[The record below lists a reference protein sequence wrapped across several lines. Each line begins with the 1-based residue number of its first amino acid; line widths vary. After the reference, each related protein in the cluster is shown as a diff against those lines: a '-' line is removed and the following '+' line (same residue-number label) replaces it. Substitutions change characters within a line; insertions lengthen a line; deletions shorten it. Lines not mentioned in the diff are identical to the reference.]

1 MRVLIV
7 EDDPG
12 MAAVLRRGL
21 TENGMAVDLAVTGN
35 EATWLVADQPY
46 EAVVL
51 DRGLPDGDGLDLL
64 EAWRESG
71 RWLPVLV
78 LTALDA
84 VPDRVAG
91 LDLGADDYLVKPFAF
106 AELLARLR
114 AVVRRGVR
122 PRPAVL
128 QVGDLRLDPATRRA
142 TRGDVPLRLTPREYA
157 LLECFL
163 RHAGR
168 VLSKTE
174 LIELVWDYTFD
185 LDSNVVEV
193 HVGNL
198 RRKIDQAFGRR
209 SLDTV
214 RGFGY
219 MLRDDDAAP

>member
-21 TENGMAVDLAVTGN
+21 TENGMAADLAVTGN

-46 EAVVL
+46 DAVVL

-64 EAWRESG
+64 EGWRGSG
-71 RWLPVLV
+71 HWVPVLV

-106 AELLARLR
+106 PELLARLR
-114 AVVRRGVR
+114 ALIRRGAS
-122 PRPAVL
+122 PRPTVL
-128 QVGDLRLDPATRRA
+128 QVADLKLDPATRRA
-142 TRGDVPLRLTPREYA
+142 TRGEVPLRLTPREYA

-163 RHAGR
+163 RSPGR
-168 VLSKTE
+168 VLSRTE
-174 LIELVWDYTFD
+174 LVELVWDYAFD

-198 RRKIDQAFGRR
+198 RRKIDQPFGRR
-209 SLDTV
+209 SLETV

-219 MLRDDDAAP
+219 RLRDDDAP

>member
-1 MRVLIV
+1 MRVLVV
-7 EDDPG
+7 EDEPA

-21 TENGMAVDLAVTGN
+21 AENGMAVDVAETGA
-35 EATWLVADQPY
+35 EASWLIADQPY
-46 EAVVL
+46 DAVVL

-64 EAWRESG
+64 ESWRGSA
-71 RWLPVLV
+71 RWVPVLV

-106 AELLARLR
+106 PELLARLR
-114 AVVRRGVR
+114 VLCRRGTS

-128 QVGDLRLDPATRRA
+128 QAGDLRLDPATRRV

-157 LLECFL
+157 LLECLL
-163 RHAGR
+163 RHPDQ

-174 LIELVWDYTFD
+174 LVQLVWDYAFD

-193 HVGNL
+193 HMGNL
-198 RRKIDQAFGRR
+198 RRKIDQPFGRQ
-209 SLDTV
+209 SLETV

-219 MLRDDDAAP
+219 RLRDDDVAP